1 MMIMAFLGS
10 ARITEQTEFVERLAQ
25 EIAPDYR
32 VKLVSF
38 AGLPVGQRI
47 NTIRRCCSEGIPP
60 YVVLIFTGITTEEEI
75 LFLQKRRASFV
86 VMPGALPRVLMAG
99 TIEIDRSFIFA
110 HIDPQTLD
118 TEAKRRTYQDP
129 EAAFSSCLL
138 AEMKRN
144 RGTVNAIC

>member
-10 ARITEQTEFVERLAQ
+10 ARSEQLKFIERLAQ

-32 VKLVSF
+32 VKMVNF
-38 AGLPVGQRI
+38 AGLPVAQRI
-47 NTIRRCCSEGIPP
+47 NTIRRCCAEGIPP
-60 YVVLIFTGITTEEEI
+60 YAVLAFTGITTEEEI
-75 LFLQKRRASFV
+75 IFLQKRRASFV
-86 VMPGALPRVLMAG
+86 VMPGSLPRVLMTG
-99 TIEIDRSFIFA
+99 SIEIDHSFIFA

-129 EAAFSSCLL
+129 ETAFSSCLL